1 MTQQEMMLLVPQKL
15 KEIEK
20 EYGIRVLY
28 AVESGSRAWGTNSE
42 SSDFDIRFLY
52 IRPREDYLRLVPY
65 RDVLEFGITDGWD
78 MCGWDLSKLLK
89 LLHNANSQIYE
100 WFHSPVVYVDD
111 GLSERIRPLLEEYF
125 AVKAAV
131 HHYLNQAEMK
141 MKQARRAEL
150 PKVKHYLYTLQHYA
164 AARWILMYR
173 TAPPVSFSA
182 VTALLPEEISGEAQE
197 LLKRK
202 ITRPQEPLMP
212 RHASLEAWVDEEG
225 SRIRQLIEQLP
236 LTSEKE
242 WEALDRFF
250 LAELE
255 RL

>member
-15 KEIEK
+15 REIEK

-100 WFHSPVVYVDD
+100 WFHSPVVYVND

-125 AVKAAV
+125 AAKAAV
-131 HHYLNQAEMK
+131 HYYLNLAEMI
-141 MKQARRAEL
+141 MKQARRVEH
-150 PKVKHYLYTLQHYA
+150 PKVKHYLYTLQYYA
-164 AARWILMYR
+164 TARWILMHR
-173 TAPPVSFSA
+173 MAPPVSFSA

-197 LLKRK
+197 LLRRK
-202 ITRPQEPLMP
+202 ITQPQQPLMP
-212 RHASLEAWVDEEG
+212 RHASLEVWVDEES

-236 LTSEKE
+236 VTAEKE
-242 WEALDRFF
+242 WEMLDQFF

>member
-1 MTQQEMMLLVPQKL
+1 
-15 KEIEK
+15 
-20 EYGIRVLY
+20 
-28 AVESGSRAWGTNSE
+28 
-42 SSDFDIRFLY
+42 
-52 IRPREDYLRLVPY
+52 
-65 RDVLEFGITDGWD
+65 
-78 MCGWDLSKLLK
+78 MCWNLSKLLK

-164 AARWILMYR
+164 AARWILAHR

-182 VTALLPEEISGEAQE
+182 VTALLPEEICREAQE

-212 RHASLEAWVDEEG
+212 RHASLEAWVKEED
-225 SRIRQLIEQLP
+225 SRIRKLIGQVP
-236 LTSEKE
+236 VSSEKG
-242 WEALDRFF
+242 WEALDQFF
-250 LAELE
+250 LAELK